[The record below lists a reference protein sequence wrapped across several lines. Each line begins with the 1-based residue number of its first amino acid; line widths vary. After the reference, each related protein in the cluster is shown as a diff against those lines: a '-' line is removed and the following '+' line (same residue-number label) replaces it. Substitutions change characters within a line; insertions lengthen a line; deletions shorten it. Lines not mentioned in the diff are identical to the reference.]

1 MNDPIAAF
9 IEAACVP
16 LDASHVSGT
25 LERAEAIMAAHPE
38 VASANIHTAAI
49 LGDDAAVRRFL
60 ALDAGNATAKGGPHG
75 WNALTH
81 LCFSRYLRL
90 DRSRSDGFVRAA
102 TALLDAGAS
111 ANTGWFEQNHQPQ
124 PEWEPVLYGA
134 AGIAHHAELTRLLL
148 ARGAEPNDGE
158 VVYHTPETYDNAALQ
173 VLVESGKLNDDSLAA
188 MLLRKADWH
197 DYDGIK
203 YLLEHGADPNRM
215 THWGFTA
222 LHQALRR
229 DNDLKI
235 IEAMLDHGADPT
247 LANRW
252 DDKSA
257 VSIAARRGRGDMLAL
272 IEQRGIAI
280 ALHGA
285 ERLIAACARNDAAA
299 VRSLAESEPQLVE
312 ETLAQGGKLLAE
324 FAGNANSDGVRHLL
338 DLGVG
343 IGALYEGDGYFDIA
357 KDGTALHV
365 AAWRAWPATVKLLI
379 ARGAPVNAPDG
390 KGRTPLALAVRACV
404 DSYWTER
411 RSPESVE
418 ALLRAGASV
427 SGVAFPSG
435 YAEVDELLRRFT
447 PSSSNLGLY

>member
-1 MNDPIAAF
+1 MNNPVSAV

-16 LDASHVSGT
+16 LNASHNSGT
-25 LERAEAIMAAHPE
+25 LERAEAILAAHPE
-38 VASANIHTAAI
+38 VVSANIHTAAI

-60 ALDAGNATAKGGPHG
+60 AFDPKNATVKGGPRG
-75 WNALTH
+75 WDALTH
-81 LCFSRYLRL
+81 LCFSKYLRL

-111 ANTGWFEQNHQPQ
+111 ANTGWFEQNHQPE
-124 PEWEPVLYGA
+124 PVWEPVLYGA
-134 AGIAHHAELTRLLL
+134 AGIAHHAELARLLL

-197 DYDGIK
+197 DYNGIK

-215 THWGFTA
+215 AHWGFTA
-222 LHQALRR
+222 LQQALRR
-229 DNDLKI
+229 DNDVKI

-252 DDKSA
+252 DGESA
-257 VSIAARRGRGDMLAL
+257 ISIAVRRGRGDVLAL
-272 IEQRGIAI
+272 FERQGIAT

-299 VRSLAESEPQLVE
+299 VHSLAESEPQLVE
-312 ETLAQGGKLLAE
+312 EILAQGGKLLAE
-324 FAGNANSDGVRHLL
+324 FAGNANSDGIRHLL

-343 IGALYEGDGYFDIA
+343 IGTLYEGDGYFDIA
-357 KDGTALHV
+357 KDSTALHV

-379 ARGAPVNAPDG
+379 ERGAPINAKDG

-404 DSYWTER
+404 DSYWTYR

-427 SGVAFPSG
+427 SDVDFPSG
-435 YAEVDELLRRFT
+435 YAEVDELLRRLT
-447 PSSSNLGLY
+447 PSSSNLGL